1 MIHGEE
7 GSNGGNPING
17 RELLANFITLHIHVH
32 IRRSSNRKRYNVLA
46 GLRISYACGFLRV
59 LRFVHQ

>member
-17 RELLANFITLHIHVH
+17 RELLANFITLHIHTVH
-32 IRRSSNRKRYNVLA
+32 IRRSSNRKRYNV
-46 GLRISYACGFLRV
+46 
-59 LRFVHQ
+59 